1 MIIGQVLSLE
11 ARRATQAERRAANNN
26 VMAAESTVAAV
37 AERALSAFPPLFT
50 LSPSTE
56 ILTPTAER
64 TFALFGLPMGAAG
77 LSAADPSADVA
88 TVTAAAP
95 RLLVFGTSVAPP
107 PCRTAQPDDQV
118 PKKFPGEKGI
128 MRPNMAPF
136 LLVIFSLMDTVRP
149 HVEVGHRNSRAT
161 SKWKELYQCFFDR
174 TDGVGRQFEL
184 WGGMMGGK
192 SSKRPSC
199 VLFLAIPRPM
209 RRTRGLRRML

>member
-1 MIIGQVLSLE
+1 
-11 ARRATQAERRAANNN
+11 
-26 VMAAESTVAAV
+26 
-37 AERALSAFPPLFT
+37 LFT

>member
-1 MIIGQVLSLE
+1 MFIGQGLSLE
-11 ARRATQAERRAANNN
+11 ACCAAQAERRAANN

-37 AERALSAFPPLFT
+37 AERASSASPPLFA

-77 LSAADPSADVA
+77 LSAADPSADVE

-95 RLLVFGTSVAPP
+95 CLLAFGTSVAPP
-107 PCRTAQPDDQV
+107 PRCTAQPDDQV
-118 PKKFPGEKGI
+118 PKTFPGEKRI

-161 SKWKELYQCFFDR
+161 LKWKELYQRFFDR
-174 TDGVGRQFEL
+174 TDGVGRQFEEEQY
-184 WGGMMGGK
+184 
-192 SSKRPSC
+192 
-199 VLFLAIPRPM
+199 
-209 RRTRGLRRML
+209 